1 VTVDAVIDA
10 PSPSGDSE
18 APLEDEKNYV
28 PWFQRFMER
37 IGALWTL
44 GVLALLIVAFG
55 IAAPDLYTKA
65 AWLATSSFAVEYL
78 ILAIGQ
84 TFVIVTAGIDLA
96 DGATLGFTGM
106 AGSLLMSSLIG
117 QHVSGGLTTVAGI
130 ALMLAT
136 GAGIGV
142 FNGLIITKMKLPPF
156 IVTLGTLTAITGAT
170 DLLNNGTEITS
181 LPNSIPALGSDSVLS
196 GWLPWPVL
204 IALALAVGFSLLLT
218 RTRFGMRTYAIGSNE
233 VAARRSGIDVDAHLV
248 RVYMISGLLA
258 GVAGLMV
265 TANFDAASPIAGAND
280 ELYAIASVV
289 IGGASIFGGR
299 GTIFGT
305 VIGTS
310 IIATLTTG
318 LVLANVQPFWQQV
331 AIGAVVVGA
340 VAIDRVRT
348 KVGTD

>member
-1 VTVDAVIDA
+1 MIDA
-10 PSPSGDSE
+10 SAL
-18 APLEDEKNYV
+18 APMDEMDAPAGGADGV

-44 GVLALLIVAFG
+44 GVLAVLIIAFG
-55 IAAPDLYTKA
+55 AVAPTLYTKA

-96 DGATLGFTGM
+96 DGATLGFSAM
-106 AGSLLMSSLIG
+106 AGSLLMENLIG
-117 QHVSGGLTTVAGI
+117 SHTSGGLTAVSGVL
-130 ALMLAT
+130 LMLAT
-136 GAGIGV
+136 GAGIGI
-142 FNGLIITKMKLPPF
+142 FNGVVITKMKLPPF

-170 DLLNNGTEITS
+170 DLLNNGTEITTLPGFVTS
-181 LPNSIPALGSDSVLS
+181 LGANSVLS
-196 GWLPWPVL
+196 GWLPIPVL
-204 IALALAVGFSLLLT
+204 IALALAVIFSLVLS
-218 RTRFGMRTYAIGSNE
+218 RTRFGLRTYAIGSNE
-233 VAARRSGIDVDAHLV
+233 VAARRAGIEVDRHLI

-265 TANFDAASPIAGAND
+265 TANFSAASPIAGAND

-305 VIGTS
+305 VIGTA
-310 IIATLTTG
+310 IISVLTTG

-331 AIGAVVVGA
+331 AIGAVVIGA
-340 VAIDRVRT
+340 VAVDRVRT